1 MKICLP
7 ERYSYD
13 TISIGIMGARGTQA
27 LIYSIDPKPDTN
39 MATMIEFFHRP
50 ILPFDRLLL

>member
-7 ERYSYD
+7 ERYAYD

-39 MATMIEFFHRP
+39 MATMIEFFH